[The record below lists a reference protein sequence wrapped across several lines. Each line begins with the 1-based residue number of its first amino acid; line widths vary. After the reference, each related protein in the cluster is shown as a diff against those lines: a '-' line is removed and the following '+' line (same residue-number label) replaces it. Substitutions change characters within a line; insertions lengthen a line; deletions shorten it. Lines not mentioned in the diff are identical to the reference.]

1 MHARRPMKNLLR
13 PLARAARV
21 FRQNPAFAI
30 SALCILTLGI
40 GANTAIFSVVNAVLL
55 HPLPFAD
62 SDSIVSIY
70 HVPPAVAFPGLKSFS
85 VSLANY
91 LDWRKQNDVF
101 ESMSAFGPRALQLR
115 GGNRPH
121 AFIATISDSG
131 FFEVLRAKPAIGRVF
146 REAECQ
152 PGHDGV
158 IVLSDAFAR
167 SQFGSPANAFAK
179 QLDLDGRKYRV
190 I

>member
-1 MHARRPMKNLLR
+1 MKDIFLELLHAIRIIRKKPG
-13 PLARAARV
+13 
-21 FRQNPAFAI
+21 FAI
-30 SALCILTLGI
+30 SALTILSLGI

-55 HPLPFAD
+55 RPLPFSD
-62 SDSIVSIY
+62 SDSIVTIY
-70 HVPPAVAFPGLKSFS
+70 HVPPATAFPGLKSFS

-158 IVLSDAFAR
+158 IVLSD
-167 SQFGSPANAFAK
+167 
-179 QLDLDGRKYRV
+179 
-190 I
+190 